1 MNNLI
6 YIKLLSTAMFEP
18 ISKRIK
24 KSAENNLRNIKIL
37 GLTISFLNIRELL
50 EIFKDIFIL
59 KEYDFVSRKANPK
72 IIDCGSHIGL
82 GVLFFKK
89 IYPKAEI
96 TAIEPNPKNF
106 RILSQNISQNN
117 LKKIKLVNAAVTRA
131 GSRVIFYR
139 SKQATN
145 VFAREMN
152 LWSWGDFVK
161 GAMNKNLINYEALEV
176 PSLRLSSLITKQI
189 DFLKI
194 DIEGSE
200 SEVLSEIK
208 DKLYL
213 VKKLVIEFH
222 NETKEDFKKL
232 KKILEILDK
241 ESFNFY
247 LMQKKKILDENL
259 VQETL
264 PPRLLIK
271 ATNSILLN

>member
-152 LWSWGDFVK
+152 LWSWG
-161 GAMNKNLINYEALEV
+161 E
-176 PSLRLSSLITKQI
+176 
-189 DFLKI
+189 FLKI

-222 NETKEDFKKL
+222 NETKEDFKNL